1 MANDKRGNA
10 RIDFHL
16 PVKIKGHQGLKKIK
30 DFSLSGLFIF
40 IEMQDRSQF
49 KQGDEIDLVMVLPHE
64 KNPIEPKARVAH
76 VTGEGIGV
84 EFVDLSPQ
92 HAMAL
97 EYCFRIFKDTMPLAD
112 S

>member
-1 MANDKRGNA
+1 MAKEKRGKA

-16 PVKIKGHQGLKKIK
+16 PVTIKGHQGLKKIK
-30 DFSLSGLFIF
+30 DFSLSGLFI
-40 IEMQDRSQF
+40 EMKDTSQF
-49 KQGDEIDLVMVLPHE
+49 KQGDEIDLVMELPHE

-97 EYCFRIFKDTMPLAD
+97 EYCFHIFKDTIPLAD
-112 S
+112 R

>member
-1 MANDKRGNA
+1 MANEKRGNV

-16 PVKIKGHQGLKKIK
+16 PVTIKGHQGLKKIK
-30 DFSLSGLFIF
+30 DFSLSGLFI
-40 IEMQDRSQF
+40 EMKDTSQF
-49 KQGDEIDLVMVLPHE
+49 KEGDEIDLVVELPHE
-64 KNPIEPKARVAH
+64 KNPIEPKARIAH

-84 EFVDLSPQ
+84 QFVDLSPQ

-97 EYCFRIFKDTMPLAD
+97 EYCFHIFKDTIPLAD

>member
-1 MANDKRGNA
+1 MAKEKRGKA

-16 PVKIKGHQGLKKIK
+16 PVTIKGHQGLKKIK
-30 DFSLSGLFIF
+30 DFSLSGLFI
-40 IEMQDRSQF
+40 EMKDTSEF
-49 KQGDEIDLVMVLPHE
+49 KQGDEIDLVMELPHE
-64 KNPIEPKARVAH
+64 KKPIEPKARVAH

-97 EYCFRIFKDTMPLAD
+97 EYCFHIFKDTIPLAD
-112 S
+112 R

>member
-1 MANDKRGNA
+1 MAKEKRGKT
-10 RIDFHL
+10 RIDFYL
-16 PVKIKGHQGLKKIK
+16 PVTIKGHQGLKKIK
-30 DFSLSGLFIF
+30 DFSLSGLFI
-40 IEMQDRSQF
+40 EMKDTSQF
-49 KQGDEIDLVMVLPHE
+49 KQGDEIDLVMELPHE

-97 EYCFRIFKDTMPLAD
+97 EYCFHIFKDTIPLAD

>member
-1 MANDKRGNA
+1 MAKEKRGKA

-16 PVKIKGHQGLKKIK
+16 PVTIKGHQGLKKIK
-30 DFSLSGLFIF
+30 DFSLSGLFI
-40 IEMQDRSQF
+40 EMKDTSQF
-49 KQGDEIDLVMVLPHE
+49 KQGDEIDLVMELPHE

-92 HAMAL
+92 HAMTL
-97 EYCFRIFKDTMPLAD
+97 EYCFHIFKDTIPLAD

>member
-1 MANDKRGNA
+1 MAKEKRGKT
-10 RIDFHL
+10 RIDFYL
-16 PVKIKGHQGLKKIK
+16 PVTIKGHQGLKKIK
-30 DFSLSGLFIF
+30 DFSLSGLFI
-40 IEMQDRSQF
+40 EMKDTSQF
-49 KQGDEIDLVMVLPHE
+49 KQGDKIDLVMELPHE

-97 EYCFRIFKDTMPLAD
+97 EYCFHIFKDTIPLAD

>member
-1 MANDKRGNA
+1 MAKEKRGKA

-16 PVKIKGHQGLKKIK
+16 PVTIKGHQGLKKIK
-30 DFSLSGLFIF
+30 DFSLSGLL
-40 IEMQDRSQF
+40 IEMKDTSQF
-49 KQGDEIDLVMVLPHE
+49 KQGDEIDLVMELPHE

-92 HAMAL
+92 DAMAL
-97 EYCFRIFKDTMPLAD
+97 EYCFHIFKDTIPLAD

>member
-1 MANDKRGNA
+1 MAKEKRGKA

-16 PVKIKGHQGLKKIK
+16 PVTIKGHQGLGKIK
-30 DFSLSGLFIF
+30 DFSMGGVFVEI
-40 IEMQDRSQF
+40 QDTSDF
-49 KQGDEIDLVMVLPHE
+49 KQGDEIDLVMELPHE
-64 KNPIEPKARVAH
+64 KNPIEPKARVVH

-92 HAMAL
+92 HAMAI
-97 EYCFRIFKDTMPLAD
+97 EYCFHVFKHTVPLAD